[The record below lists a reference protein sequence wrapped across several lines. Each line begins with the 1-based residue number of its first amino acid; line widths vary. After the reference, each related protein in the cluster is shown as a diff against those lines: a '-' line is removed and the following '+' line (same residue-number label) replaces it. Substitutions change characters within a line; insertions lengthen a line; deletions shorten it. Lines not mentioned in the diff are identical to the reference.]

1 MAQLQDA
8 TGWDKATYKDFR
20 TFVRGASAETGL
32 NPNNRTEQQDSQKW
46 ATFRNKVLAGFPAL
60 NNYANHWPLN
70 LYYNRWVSDRIH
82 HKRDTETTKLPS
94 VTVDHEQSCY
104 QYSDSDEDVPLSRQ
118 RTQDRPEF
126 SKSSVESD
134 SDDLDEIPVKRKSKT
149 ARSLDETPPR
159 IYIGKDPSTFSR
171 HPCHYRLASSRSNL
185 LESEFEKDSD
195 SSSTRRRISSVRN
208 PSSDLLSRSP
218 AHEWP
223 VYCVF
228 CGIPPIVP
236 ESCTKE
242 LRELFQEDVVAVLL
256 TVGLLHD
263 LHLRILAA
271 LEESQRQA
279 FLLSL
284 VPEHFTQFM
293 ACEISE
299 VIDGFAKDHVGE
311 NLPTGELEACSRH
324 RNQALE
330 HDGVPSQL
338 QLTLEVCGMEELG
351 PVAVFLGID
360 SNARLRAMRT
370 FKPEMKKAMMFDNM
384 KEVKPSLFQIF
395 MLEWALAPAS

>member
-1 MAQLQDA
+1 MSCIPPPRNLAKLERRTATMAQLQDA

-46 ATFRNKVLAGFPAL
+46 ATFRNKVNQRAFVFSGRSLFLVQVLAGFPAL

-218 AHEWP
+218 A
-223 VYCVF
+223 
-228 CGIPPIVP
+228 VP
-236 ESCTKE
+236 A
-242 LRELFQEDVVAVLL
+242 R
-256 TVGLLHD
+256 
-263 LHLRILAA
+263 
-271 LEESQRQA
+271 
-279 FLLSL
+279 
-284 VPEHFTQFM
+284 M
-293 ACEISE
+293 ACLLRLLRYTSDRSRIMHE
-299 VIDGFAKDHVGE
+299 GAARAFPRGRGGRFA
-311 NLPTGELEACSRH
+311 NRWP
-324 RNQALE
+324 
-330 HDGVPSQL
+330 P
-338 QLTLEVCGMEELG
+338 
-351 PVAVFLGID
+351 
-360 SNARLRAMRT
+360 AR
-370 FKPEMKKAMMFDNM
+370 
-384 KEVKPSLFQIF
+384 S
-395 MLEWALAPAS
+395 APAHSRCIGGISAPSVSFIPRT